1 METEQLEST
10 EKKRSKEDCVEKEE
24 LSIVCILHKI
34 KFRAGG
40 KAKALETWVADGNV
54 FLGLEGRSKLM
65 SN

>member
-40 KAKALETWVADGNV
+40 KAKALET
-54 FLGLEGRSKLM
+54 
-65 SN
+65 